1 MGRDLPTEAVPELTE
16 TAKMELPIFF
26 NFVEVASLDH
36 VPPGTGSV
44 FTVADKNV
52 AVFNVCGKIFAMS
65 DACPHAGASLG
76 MGKLDGSIV
85 TCPWHGMKFDVTSG
99 CFAGT
104 SDNGVVKYRVKIKDG
119 KIMVALPMPPPAPG

>member
-1 MGRDLPTEAVPELTE
+1 VESLSELTE
-16 TAKMELPIFF
+16 TSNMELPIYF
-26 NFVEVASLDH
+26 NFVEVARLDQ

-44 FTVADKNV
+44 FTAADKNV
-52 AVFNVCGKIFAMS
+52 AVFNVCGKLFAIA

-85 TCPWHGMKFDVTSG
+85 TCPWHGMKFDVTTG

-104 SDNGVVKYRVKIKDG
+104 SDSGVAKYRVKIEDG
-119 KIMVALPMPPPAPG
+119 KIMVAS